1 MTHKVISI
9 ITAVTVSAMLLLSGC
24 GENKPSNTFIKSTI
38 LDANPKLTE
47 NYSDIKINYAME
59 NLSKNKVKINFT
71 VTAKAKADRVT
82 SPGSKVEK
90 IYSKNNIEQIMTVF
104 IKVWEKA
111 GTNCS
116 FSGSM
121 TAELYGKND
130 WKHTDPQIE
139 INTNTLEEIKQLYP
153 DKEAGN
159 YKFTYKFV
167 IQN

>member
-1 MTHKVISI
+1 
-9 ITAVTVSAMLLLSGC
+9 
-24 GENKPSNTFIKSTI
+24 
-38 LDANPKLTE
+38 
-47 NYSDIKINYAME
+47 ME
-59 NLSKNKVKINFT
+59 NLSKNKVRVNFT
-71 VTAKAKADRVT
+71 VAAKAKKDRVT
-82 SPGSKVEK
+82 SPGTETKK
-90 IYSKNNIEQIMTVF
+90 IYSKNNIEQVMTVF

-111 GTNCS
+111 GAGCN

-130 WKHTDPQIE
+130 WKHTDAQIE
-139 INTNTLEEIKQLYP
+139 VNTNTIEEIKQCYT